1 MKNLQHRLNQLYEQQ
16 AIEEKKVM
24 ESIND
29 VMNSISPFEN
39 IKKNWNEFV
48 KGDDSEAELP
58 KQTLTLLLNK
68 TIDNLVE
75 KPAILNQSL
84 KVLLK
89 NRVIDVLFEPQEKPI
104 EEKKQECV
112 LTEV

>member
-39 IKKNWNEFV
+39 IKKTWNEFV
-48 KGDDSEAELP
+48 KGDESETEYPNKHLLFYLI
-58 KQTLTLLLNK
+58 KQLIIWSKNLNY
-68 TIDNLVE
+68 
-75 KPAILNQSL
+75 
-84 KVLLK
+84 
-89 NRVIDVLFEPQEKPI
+89 
-104 EEKKQECV
+104 
-112 LTEV
+112 